1 MRPDRRFWK
10 VTLGFLGV
18 AVIGFGAVGLV
29 RPSASA
35 PRPAAASPGG
45 AASAVPI
52 SGRRLAAPLLG
63 EPLVGG
69 VADLRLGRGRVVL
82 VNFWASWCDPCR
94 REAPELARYAAEP
107 AHARLVGVAVND
119 GRASALGFIR
129 TAGWRYPNLLDADGG
144 LMAPYGILGLPS
156 TIVVDGE
163 GRIAARL
170 LGPQTVGSLER
181 AAAEVASAGA

>member
-1 MRPDRRFWK
+1 M
-10 VTLGFLGV
+10 
-18 AVIGFGAVGLV
+18 
-29 RPSASA
+29 
-35 PRPAAASPGG
+35 
-45 AASAVPI
+45 
-52 SGRRLAAPLLG
+52 
-63 EPLVGG
+63 
-69 VADLRLGRGRVVL
+69 VL

-94 REAPELARYAAEP
+94 REAPELARYAA
-107 AHARLVGVAVND
+107 HARLVGVAVND

-129 TAGWRYPNLLDADGG
+129 EAGWTYPNLLDADGS

-181 AAAEVASAGA
+181 AAAEVAGAGA